1 LTDSNSWREQ
11 AACRGKGETKIFF
24 PENNVTP
31 SLAIARCN
39 TCPVNRA
46 CLEYA
51 LSNPDEQGIWGGRT
65 AAERNRLREHI
76 GRVASRVKEVTD

>member
-1 LTDSNSWREQ
+1 MTDSNSWREQ
-11 AACRGKGETKIFF
+11 AACIGEETKIFF

-39 TCPVNRA
+39 TCPVNNA

-51 LSNPDEQGIWGGRT
+51 LSNPNEQGVWGGKTRT
-65 AAERNRLREHI
+65 ERDRLREHI
-76 GRVASRVKEVTD
+76 GRVASGRKK